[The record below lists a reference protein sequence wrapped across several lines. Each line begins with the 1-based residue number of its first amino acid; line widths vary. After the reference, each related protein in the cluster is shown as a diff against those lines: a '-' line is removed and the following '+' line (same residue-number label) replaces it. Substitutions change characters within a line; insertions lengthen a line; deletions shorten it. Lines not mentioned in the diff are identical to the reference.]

1 MSSLRT
7 KLLIAVLA
15 MAFIAIAVR
24 SYTSFIELRQQA
36 LDNVDGQVSVAS
48 ELLSGNISDWV
59 SNNNRMVESAADR
72 LVAGDDWESV
82 ISLIQGA
89 GDYLFAYLGES
100 DGTMNIYPATDLP
113 GDYDP
118 RTRPWYGDADAANDS
133 ILTAPYED
141 ASTGELVLTFAT
153 PAPGL
158 GVVGADI
165 SLVNVVES
173 VLSVNLG
180 NDGYA
185 FLIDGE
191 GRIIA
196 HRDEDLALAEA
207 TELNAELTP
216 AGLRDMRNGAELR
229 DMPIGGTPSLVSFAT
244 VPGSDWSLGFVLNR
258 ADVYAPMTGMLIS
271 TIVSTVIILA
281 IYAAVA
287 WYMLTWL
294 LTPLERVRKA
304 MWDIGAGEGDLTR
317 RLEVRGRDEI
327 AQVGRAFNQVMET
340 MQSLLQQVR
349 ETGNNLTQQAQD
361 TETDTHRNDDQ
372 IQRQQNEIGQ
382 VAAAIHEMSATAS
395 EVAQSAKDTQE
406 AARESSEAAQKG
418 LSKADTNR
426 GNMNRLSDG
435 IHGTT
440 EVIQGL
446 NEHALKINTIIST
459 IQEIAEQT
467 NLLALNAAIEAARA
481 GEHGRGFAVV
491 ADEVRALSQRTHE
504 ATGEIQPMIES
515 LQTQTADAVSKM
527 EASVEVTRDTADNA
541 VEVSESLNAI
551 NEAIERINQ
560 MSDSIANAAGEQ
572 HNATEEISR
581 ITAEITTAAD
591 QMAANSSDAA
601 QRAKA
606 LKQLADDLN
615 QKLNRFVL

>member
-1 MSSLRT
+1 MSSLRI
-7 KLLIAVLA
+7 KLLLAVLT

-48 ELLSGNISDWV
+48 ELLSGNIADWV
-59 SNNNRMVESAADR
+59 DSNNRMVESAANR
-72 LVAGDDWESV
+72 LTTGDDWEQV
-82 ISLIQGA
+82 IGLIQGA

-118 RTRPWYGDADAANDS
+118 RTRPWYGDAEASNDS

-153 PAPGL
+153 PASGL

-185 FLIDGE
+185 FLIDGD

-196 HRDEDLALAEA
+196 HRNEDLALAEA
-207 TELNAELTP
+207 TELNPELTP
-216 AGLRDMRNGAELR
+216 AALRSMRNGAKLR
-229 DMPIGGTPSLVSFAT
+229 DMTISGTPSLVSFAS

-258 ADVYAPMTGMLIS
+258 ADVYAPMTGMLIN
-271 TIVSTVIILA
+271 TIVSTIIILA
-281 IYAAVA
+281 IYGAVA

-340 MQSLLQQVR
+340 MHGLLRQVR
-349 ETGNNLTQQAQD
+349 ETGENLTLQAQD
-361 TETDTHRNDDQ
+361 TESDTHRNDDQ

-395 EVAQSAKDTQE
+395 EVAQSARETQE
-406 AARESSEAAQKG
+406 AARESSDAAQKG
-418 LSKADTNR
+418 LSKAEVNR
-426 GNMNRLSDG
+426 GNMDRLSDG
-435 IHGTT
+435 IHSTT
-440 EVIQGL
+440 DVIQGL

-481 GEHGRGFAVV
+481 GDHGRGFAVV

-527 EASVEVTRDTADNA
+527 EASVDVTRDTADNA

-551 NEAIERINQ
+551 NDAIERINQ
-560 MSDSIANAAGEQ
+560 MADSIASAAGEQ

-591 QMAANSSDAA
+591 QMASNSGDAA
-601 QRAKA
+601 ERARA
-606 LKQLADDLN
+606 LKQLSDDLN

>member
-59 SNNNRMVESAADR
+59 SSNNRMVESAADR

-118 RTRPWYGDADAANDS
+118 RTRPWYGDADAANAS

-207 TELNAELTP
+207 TELNSELTP
-216 AGLRDMRNGAELR
+216 EGLRSMRNGAELR
-229 DMPIGGTPSLVSFAT
+229 DMPISDTPSLVSFAT
-244 VPGSDWSLGFVLNR
+244 VPGSDWSLGFVLDR
-258 ADVYAPMTGMLIS
+258 ADVYAPMTGMLIN

-281 IYAAVA
+281 LYAAVA

-340 MQSLLQQVR
+340 MQNLLQQVR

-382 VAAAIHEMSATAS
+382 VITDGDLPWWPMRFGRCRSVPT
-395 EVAQSAKDTQE
+395 KPP
-406 AARESSEAAQKG
+406 ARFS
-418 LSKADTNR
+418 
-426 GNMNRLSDG
+426 
-435 IHGTT
+435 
-440 EVIQGL
+440 
-446 NEHALKINTIIST
+446 
-459 IQEIAEQT
+459 
-467 NLLALNAAIEAARA
+467 
-481 GEHGRGFAVV
+481 
-491 ADEVRALSQRTHE
+491 
-504 ATGEIQPMIES
+504 P
-515 LQTQTADAVSKM
+515 
-527 EASVEVTRDTADNA
+527 
-541 VEVSESLNAI
+541 
-551 NEAIERINQ
+551 
-560 MSDSIANAAGEQ
+560 
-572 HNATEEISR
+572 
-581 ITAEITTAAD
+581 
-591 QMAANSSDAA
+591 
-601 QRAKA
+601 
-606 LKQLADDLN
+606 
-615 QKLNRFVL
+615 